1 MKIKMEKPAI
11 CYETGLDESFLVGT
25 KEELFNFAQSIIEI
39 LNGPKKLLDYYGVKT
54 ESPKTT
60 LALTES
66 MSEIVID
73 GLLVV
78 ASKEDRRSL
87 VNKIRVNNG
96 ESPIDWEGHDNWKT
110 QDHNK

>member
-1 MKIKMEKPAI
+1 MEKPAI

-25 KEELFNFAQSIIEI
+25 KKELLNFAQSIIDT
-39 LNGPKKLLDYYGVKT
+39 LNGPKEQLDYFGIKT
-54 ESPKTT
+54 ETPKTT
-60 LALTES
+60 SSLTEP
-66 MSEIVID
+66 MLEIVFD

-78 ASKEDRRSL
+78 TSKEDRRSL

-96 ESPIDWEGHDNWKT
+96 ESPIDWEGHDNWVT

>member
-1 MKIKMEKPAI
+1 MEKPAI
-11 CYETGLDESFLVGT
+11 CYENGLDESFLVGT
-25 KEELFNFAQSIIEI
+25 KEELLNFAQSIIDI
-39 LNGPKKLLDYYGVKT
+39 LNGPKNPLDYYGVKT

-60 LALTES
+60 IALTES

-96 ESPIDWEGHDNWKT
+96 ESPIDWERHDNWT
-110 QDHNK
+110 FNKP